1 MVSARVQMFEK
12 RVKHLRF
19 IEVANKHQISQL
31 QAALNQQREDI
42 LDAFKEL
49 LQMTE
54 DPELPEARRL
64 AMVNSAMRQAI
75 EAGSA
80 T

>member
-1 MVSARVQMFEK
+1 MSARVQMVEK
-12 RVKHLRF
+12 RVKHLLF
-19 IEVANKHQISQL
+19 LEVANKHEISQL
-31 QAALNQQREDI
+31 QDALRQAREDI
-42 LDAFKEL
+42 LDGFKEL
-49 LQMTE
+49 LQLTE
-54 DPELPEARRL
+54 DPELPVERRL